1 MKLKYYLRGLGIGML
16 VSAFIMGVVANGETM
31 TDKEIKAR
39 AAELG
44 MVEQKAVTLSDLIDG
59 EDEGKSE
66 NPIEKTMED
75 NKEREGASQEPTG
88 EIDDSREDSEGGTQ
102 ETIDESVGSQES
114 ALEAIS
120 TGESEET
127 AEASTEASED
137 SGQSDDGLITVV
149 IEWGESSLS
158 VSRSLEAAGLVEDA
172 SEYDRYLC
180 DNGYSKTLRAG
191 TYKIAKGSSEEEIA
205 RIIIGR

>member
-16 VSAFIMGVVANGETM
+16 VSAFIMGVVVNGETM

-66 NPIEKTMED
+66 SPIED

-88 EIDDSREDSEGGTQ
+88 ELDGSLEDSEGGTQ
-102 ETIDESVGSQES
+102 EIIDESVGGQES
-114 ALEAIS
+114 ASEAIS
-120 TGESEET
+120 TDEPEET

-137 SGQSDDGLITVV
+137 SGQNDDGLITVV
-149 IEWGESSLS
+149 IEWGEGSLS